1 MPFVVKR
8 DDVGVLEELVCE
20 VLEFVR
26 GKALVGGFGDCAHA
40 LGAGERGVLLGEAT
54 RADKQCEERARVEVG
69 WRGPMRLERVLQSLG
84 GHAVFADS
92 VAPLGLELVEIDVFG
107 LLGAGG
113 ECCDLAGA
121 PGVAAE
127 RREVRF
133 DVLAAG

>member
-1 MPFVVKR
+1 
-8 DDVGVLEELVCE
+8 
-20 VLEFVR
+20 
-26 GKALVGGFGDCAHA
+26 
-40 LGAGERGVLLGEAT
+40 
-54 RADKQCEERARVEVG
+54 
-69 WRGPMRLERVLQSLG
+69 MRLERVLQSLG
-84 GHAVFADS
+84 AHAVFADS
-92 VAPLGLELVEIDVFG
+92 LAPLVVELVEIDVFG